1 MFQNGVFWKKLCLAG
16 TVLLL
21 SASLASST
29 FGAIRVRH
37 SAGRFGW
44 DYEHVD
50 MVVTGRGGFVVIDC
64 DAQGNSVV
72 VDRNGDYIYVTEI
85 NPSGPPGKFSYSIR
99 DPNRWTAGI
108 LFKGGPGPDVYE
120 NNTPYADEVYGNSG
134 NDWITCGFG
143 YSYVKAGSGDDV
155 VYLRTSKNPGQYNQV
170 FGDLGGDVIYGSEFS
185 DFILGGENGDYI
197 EGRGGD
203 DYLLGD
209 SGGDVLFGNEGIDRL
224 GGGFDGVP
232 DLMSGGEGSDEYTF
246 HAYPGTSVNIGVL
259 GTTSKRKPSSMMALI
274 DDESSVNRAR
284 RLAAWIQRSWSNR
297 ILAMPC
303 ISP

>member
-85 NPSGPPGKFSYSIR
+85 NPSGPPEDSATRFAIRIAGRLASSSKVALDPTSMKTTRHMPMKFM
-99 DPNRWTAGI
+99 
-108 LFKGGPGPDVYE
+108 V
-120 NNTPYADEVYGNSG
+120 TPVM
-134 NDWITCGFG
+134 T
-143 YSYVKAGSGDDV
+143 GSPAALDT
-155 VYLRTSKNPGQYNQV
+155 LTSKPGAV
-170 FGDLGGDVIYGSEFS
+170 M
-185 DFILGGENGDYI
+185 
-197 EGRGGD
+197 
-203 DYLLGD
+203 
-209 SGGDVLFGNEGIDRL
+209 
-224 GGGFDGVP
+224 
-232 DLMSGGEGSDEYTF
+232 MSSTY
-246 HAYPGTSVNIGVL
+246 APVRIRAN
-259 GTTSKRKPSSMMALI
+259 TTKS
-274 DDESSVNRAR
+274 
-284 RLAAWIQRSWSNR
+284 LATWVVT
-297 ILAMPC
+297 
-303 ISP
+303 